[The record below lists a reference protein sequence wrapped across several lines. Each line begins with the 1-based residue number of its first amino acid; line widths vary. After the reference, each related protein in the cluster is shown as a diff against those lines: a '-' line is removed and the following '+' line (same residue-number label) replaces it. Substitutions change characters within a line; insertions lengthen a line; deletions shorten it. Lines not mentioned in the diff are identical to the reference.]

1 MQQEEPQDGVQ
12 RQEGCH
18 GLVGRELNKSEAF
31 RIDGQVAME
40 EKSRGTLSAVHRSGH
55 IHAGTEWPA

>member
-1 MQQEEPQDGVQ
+1 MQ